1 MLATRAATNPEL
13 KALMKVVASSNAT
26 QDQLKLFQSHIDE
39 LNNMIRR
46 QEQEQEQE
54 REHEREQQQQQQQQT
69 EPSLMKLHGDEIDSS
84 VPNLP
89 QQDGVGDMT
98 GDLVDSFQSTGTATP
113 PSSYVA
119 HAQQSG
125 YSLPSRQNSVGTS
138 GSYGPTRNL
147 SPFAQYPPQQQKVA
161 MPEARIKAIVLEFT
175 TPASSTIVPCQDRYL
190 FPEYAVLDTPFLG
203 QGLEMVCSFFVIR
216 RGSDLL
222 AQQSAEGAPA
232 GTSVGGLTSW
242 KAEEEYYQPVTL
254 TIKTIHH
261 RILETIARAA
271 KPLAEVQDKMREIM
285 QSKVRVKDDFLAMRL
300 PKEKRT
306 ILESMA
312 GRDGGFADS
321 AIEIDDERAGSGD
334 EDDELESFYGI

>member
-1 MLATRAATNPEL
+1 
-13 KALMKVVASSNAT
+13 
-26 QDQLKLFQSHIDE
+26 
-39 LNNMIRR
+39 
-46 QEQEQEQE
+46 
-54 REHEREQQQQQQQQT
+54 
-69 EPSLMKLHGDEIDSS
+69 
-84 VPNLP
+84 
-89 QQDGVGDMT
+89 
-98 GDLVDSFQSTGTATP
+98 
-113 PSSYVA
+113 
-119 HAQQSG
+119 
-125 YSLPSRQNSVGTS
+125 
-138 GSYGPTRNL
+138 
-147 SPFAQYPPQQQKVA
+147 
-161 MPEARIKAIVLEFT
+161 
-175 TPASSTIVPCQDRYL
+175 
-190 FPEYAVLDTPFLG
+190 
-203 QGLEMVCSFFVIR
+203 MVCSFFVIR